1 MKTKAVCNP
10 IIYWK
15 LNESTHSSGTSVFQ
29 PPAPPFLMM
38 SAAILNLDWHSNQF
52 KKRPNKLFKLQ
63 IVEKTD
69 SGSVNDQTRSL
80 ITFDLTSKKQYFLKF
95 VWGNLNQITHWDFY
109 IQYIILFCN
118 HVILSTNAGGVWLI
132 KWLTYFSWL

>member
-1 MKTKAVCNP
+1 MKTKSVCNP

-29 PPAPPFLMM
+29 PPPFLMM
-38 SAAILNLDWHSNQF
+38 SAAILNLDWHSNRF

-69 SGSVNDQTRSL
+69 SGSVNDQSRSL

-95 VWGNLNQITHWDFY
+95 VWGTCTRWFFTRNTKKQIAPLSALRNFFKCAPPP
-109 IQYIILFCN
+109 QLEILDPP
-118 HVILSTNAGGVWLI
+118 LQR
-132 KWLTYFSWL
+132 